1 MICRERAFDLEVG
14 SSHLDA
20 LPQHD
25 LVPVR

>member
-20 LPQHD
+20 PPQHD
-25 LVPVR
+25 LAPVR